1 MTKHE
6 EFNRFM
12 KLCRVKTVF
21 IASVTDSI
29 KIKWMP
35 LTSRYECR
43 EYAILQPEGFPPIV
57 VRPGDWSEL
66 KDKIVV
72 GVPML
77 FFVNEPTMN
86 DNRHKP
92 DWNNVFMT
100 YPPSFQWLLD
110 DVQPVA
116 MVDNWIKSFVEAVKL
131 CEQTKGRESNDEMS
145 V

>member
-1 MTKHE
+1 M
-6 EFNRFM
+6 
-12 KLCRVKTVF
+12 F

-35 LTSRYECR
+35 LTSRSECR
-43 EYAILQPEGFPPIV
+43 EYAILQPEGCPPIV
-57 VRPGDWSEL
+57 VRHGHWSEL

-86 DNRHKP
+86 DRRHKP
-92 DWNNVFMT
+92 DWKNVFMT

-116 MVDNWIKSFVEAVKL
+116 MVDDWIKSFMEAVNK
-131 CEQTKGRESNDEMS
+131 CEQTKGN
-145 V
+145 